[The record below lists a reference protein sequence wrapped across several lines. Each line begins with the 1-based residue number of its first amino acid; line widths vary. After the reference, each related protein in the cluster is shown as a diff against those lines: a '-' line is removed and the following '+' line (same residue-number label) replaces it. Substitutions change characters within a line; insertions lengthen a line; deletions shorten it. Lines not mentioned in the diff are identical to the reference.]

1 MLSKISVKWLSDG
14 GYFCKIVPSWTC
26 DMVLN
31 TPLTIFFIGINIVLM
46 LMLVA
51 MAEEELTWSI
61 IIPYL
66 YRCYKHICGLD
77 ELFAVKVDKH
87 VLFLLK
93 FVLN

>member
-61 IIPYL
+61 IIPYIDVIITFVAL
-66 YRCYKHICGLD
+66 TS
-77 ELFAVKVDKH
+77 
-87 VLFLLK
+87 FLQSKLTSTYCSYSSS
-93 FVLN
+93 F

>member
-61 IIPYL
+61 IIPYIDVISTFVAL
-66 YRCYKHICGLD
+66 TS
-77 ELFAVKVDKH
+77 
-87 VLFLLK
+87 FLQSKLTSMYCSCSSS
-93 FVLN
+93 F

>member
-1 MLSKISVKWLSDG
+1 MQNSSV
-14 GYFCKIVPSWTC
+14 
-26 DMVLN
+26 MVLN
-31 TPLTIFFIGINIVLM
+31 TPLTKFFIGINIVLM

-61 IIPYL
+61 IIPYIDD
-66 YRCYKHICGLD
+66 RCYKHIYGLG
-77 ELFAVKVDKH
+77 ELFAVTVDKH